1 MEFHIS
7 AAARNKYTFEEALF
21 EKRGN
26 LLLSNYRAALRL
38 TQRLKDH
45 RAQSGEDPNKISAA
59 ELYAIGLLDEIFHF
73 VIEKYQKEVHP
84 AAFQKALDFLS
95 TETNPEDIET
105 TLEKFNEYF
114 PPSDVYS
121 GKTTPQEYL
130 QNTEDGVSNR
140 VSSLEEMLL
149 LWVENRN
156 PALETYRELF
166 DESPMREETS
176 YADVQ
181 AGLYWFFENS
191 PKFPAVSL
199 NLIDFLMEPAR
210 KSPGSIAGQ
219 LEYIKEHWGAIIGDL
234 IAQILRGLDFIKEE
248 QDHFAFL
255 GAGTVQTFVP
265 DYSQGFGES
274 DVVKFAVDKEWMPKL
289 VLIAKNAYVW
299 LDQLSKEYGRH
310 IRYLNEVPDEELDR
324 LRRMGITGL
333 WLIGL
338 WERSRAS
345 ANIKRL
351 CGNPEALASA
361 YSLYEYEVASD
372 LGGELA
378 YQNLFERAIRRG
390 IRLGSDMVPNHMGI
404 DSPWVVEHSDW
415 FIQLPYPPFPG
426 YQFSGPNLSSDD
438 RVEILLED
446 HYYERSDASV
456 VFKLHEKWHNR
467 DRFIYHGNDGTSMP
481 WNDTAQLNYLL
492 PEVREAV
499 MNQILAV
506 AKKFPVVRFDAAMTL
521 TKKHFQRLWYPEPG
535 SGGDIPSRA
544 EFGLTKAE
552 FDKAMPAEFWQEVV
566 DRVAQEAPDTLLLA
580 EAFWLMEGYFVRT
593 LGMHRVYNSAFMN
606 MLRDEENAKY
616 RDLIRKTLEFEP
628 QILQRYVNFMNNPDE
643 ETAVNQ
649 FGKGDKYFGVCAMM
663 ATLPGLPM
671 FGHGQFEGFSEKYG
685 MEYKKAYWDEKVDED
700 LFHRHAAQISPLLH
714 RRELF
719 SYVENFRLFDMV
731 DSFGNVQEDVFVYS
745 NRMGNK
751 KAVFVFHNR
760 YAETSGRIYHSA
772 AHKVND
778 SDQLQS
784 ESIANALQ
792 VPNDSG
798 CYVSALDQMTGLTYL
813 YSAKEIHEQGLAFH
827 LHAYE
832 CRVLVDFA
840 IHFADGDHPF
850 DKLHQKMAGFGVH
863 DLMQALNAL
872 ELEPIHHA
880 FWEIAHPAYLSYLR
894 ALEIGDEESTLL
906 IQLQEEALLKLR
918 NLMAGINAVSG
929 TADASKEKVI
939 AKQVNSAFRAALS
952 VPNFTE
958 DDLPGMKTFMRA
970 REIINTGFAEEP
982 ERQLVIYLLPFV
994 QYLGLLVAEEDFEAA
1009 SVALFEKWRLGDIVT
1024 ECLVQMGI
1032 GPDARQKL
1040 LNALTMSIVTQCWYV
1055 RSTQLKT
1062 HELFVK
1068 LFSIEQVQRF
1078 LGFNL
1083 FEGIIWFNEEA
1094 MQELEWWMITLA
1106 FYHALSGGD
1115 FTATLVHE
1123 AVIGSYEVTQQLGEA
1138 RLQAGY
1144 QVDKLV
1150 KFLNPEKK

>member
-7 AAARNKYTFEEALF
+7 AAARNKYTFEEVLF
-21 EKRGN
+21 AKRGN
-26 LLLSNYRAALRL
+26 LLLSHYRAALRL
-38 TQRLKDH
+38 AQRLKDQS
-45 RAQSGEDPNKISAA
+45 AQSGEDPNKISAA
-59 ELYAIGLLDEIFHF
+59 ELFAIGLLDEIFHF
-73 VIEKYQKEVHP
+73 VIEKYQKEVNP
-84 AAFQKALDFLS
+84 AAFHKALVFLS
-95 TETNPEDIET
+95 SESTVGDVDA

-114 PPSDVYS
+114 PPSDVFL
-121 GKTTPQEYL
+121 GKATPQEYL
-130 QNTEDGVSNR
+130 QKTEDGVSNR
-140 VSSLEEMLL
+140 ESSLEEMLL

-166 DESPMREETS
+166 DESPLREETNYS
-176 YADVQ
+176 DVQ
-181 AGLYWFFENS
+181 AGLYWFFEKS

-210 KSPGSIAGQ
+210 KSPGSVAGQ
-219 LEYIKEHWGAIIGDL
+219 LEYIKEHWGEVIGDL

-248 QDHFAFL
+248 QNHFAFL

-361 YSLYEYEVASD
+361 YSLFEYEVASD
-372 LGGELA
+372 LGGDLA
-378 YQNLFERAIRRG
+378 YQNLFDRSIRRG
-390 IRLGSDMVPNHMGI
+390 VRLGSDMVPNHMGI
-404 DSPWVVEHSDW
+404 DSPWVVEHPDW
-415 FIQLPYPPFPG
+415 FIQLSYPPFPG

-467 DRFIYHGNDGTSMP
+467 DRYIYHGNDGTSMP

-671 FGHGQFEGFSEKYG
+671 FGHGQFEGYSEKYG

-700 LFHRHAAQISPLLH
+700 LFRRHAAHISPLLH
-714 RRELF
+714 KRELF
-719 SYVENFRLFDMV
+719 SYVENFRLYDMV

-745 NRMGNK
+745 NRLGDK

-760 YAETSGRIYHSA
+760 FAETSGRIYHSA
-772 AHKVND
+772 AHKVNG

-784 ESIANALQ
+784 ESIADALQ
-792 VPNDSG
+792 VPNDSA

-813 YSAKEIHEQGLAFH
+813 YSAKEIHEQGLSFN

-840 IHFADGDHPF
+840 LHFVDEDHPF
-850 DKLHQKMAGFGVH
+850 DKLHHRMAGNGVG
-863 DLMQALNAL
+863 DLMQALHAM

-880 FWEIAHPAYLSYLR
+880 FREIAHPAYLSYLR
-894 ALEIGDEESTLL
+894 DVEIGQEDPSLL
-906 IQLQEEALLKLR
+906 VQLHEEALLKFR

-929 TADASKEKVI
+929 TADTSKEKGI
-939 AKQVNSAFRAALS
+939 SKQVKTAFEAAFKLS
-952 VPNFTE
+952 NFTD

-970 REIINTGFAEEP
+970 REIVNKGFTEEP

-994 QYLGLLVAEEDFEAA
+994 QYLGLLVAEKDFESA
-1009 SVALFEKWRLGDIVT
+1009 SIALFEKWRLGDIVT
-1024 ECLVQMGI
+1024 DCFAQMGI
-1032 GPDARQKL
+1032 GPETRQKL
-1040 LNALTMSIVTQCWYV
+1040 LNALTMSIVIQCWYV
-1055 RSTQLKT
+1055 RSTQMKT
-1062 HELFVK
+1062 HALFVK
-1068 LFSIEQVQRF
+1068 LFSIQQVQRF

-1083 FEGIIWFNEEA
+1083 FEEIIWFNEEA
-1094 MQELEWWMITLA
+1094 MQELEWWMIALA
-1106 FYHALSGGD
+1106 FYHSLSGGD

-1123 AVIGSYEVTQQLGEA
+1123 AVIGSYEVTQQLREA

-1144 QVDKLV
+1144 QVEKLV

>member
-7 AAARNKYTFEEALF
+7 AAARNKYSFEEVLF
-21 EKRGN
+21 AKRGN

-38 TQRLKDH
+38 AERLKDH
-45 RAQSGEDPNKISAA
+45 RAQLGEDPNKISAA
-59 ELYAIGLLDEIFHF
+59 DLYAIGLMDEIFHF
-73 VIEKYQKEVHP
+73 VIEKYQKEVNP
-84 AAFQKALDFLS
+84 AAFQKALTFLS
-95 TETNPEDIET
+95 NESNAEDIDG

-114 PPSDVYS
+114 PPSDVFS
-121 GKTTPQEYL
+121 GKTTLQEYL
-130 QNTEDGVSNR
+130 QNAEDGVSNR
-140 VSSLEEMLL
+140 ETSLEEMLL

-166 DESPMREETS
+166 DESPLREETK
-176 YADVQ
+176 YADVH

-191 PKFPAVSL
+191 PKFTSVPL

-210 KSPGSIAGQ
+210 KFPGSIAGQ
-219 LEYIKEHWGAIIGDL
+219 LEFIKENWAEVIGDL
-234 IAQILRGLDFIKEE
+234 IGQILRGLDFIKEE
-248 QDHFAFL
+248 QNHFAFL

-265 DYSQGFGES
+265 DYAQGFAES
-274 DVVKFAVDKEWMPKL
+274 DVVKFAIDKEWMPKL

-310 IRYLNEVPDEELDR
+310 IHYLNEVPDEELDR
-324 LRRMGITGL
+324 LRHMGITGL

-345 ANIKRL
+345 ADIKRL

-378 YQNLFERAIRRG
+378 YQNLFDRAIRRG

-404 DSPWVVEHSDW
+404 DSPWVVEHPDW
-415 FIQLPYPPFPG
+415 FVQLSYPPFPG
-426 YQFSGPNLSSDD
+426 YSFSGPNLSSDD

-467 DRFIYHGNDGTSMP
+467 DRYIYHGNDGTSMP

-671 FGHGQFEGFSEKYG
+671 FGHGQFEGYSEKYG
-685 MEYKKAYWDEKVDED
+685 MEYKKAYWDEQVDED
-700 LFHRHAAQISPLLH
+700 LFNRHAAQISPLLH

-719 SYVENFRLFDMV
+719 SYVENFRLYNLA
-731 DSFGNVQEDVFVYS
+731 DSSGNVQEDVFVYS
-745 NRMGNK
+745 NRLGEN

-760 YAETSGRIYHSA
+760 YADTSGRIFHSEGY
-772 AHKVND
+772 KVKDN
-778 SDQLQS
+778 DQLYG
-784 ESIANALQ
+784 ESVADALQ
-792 VPNDSG
+792 VPNNAD

-813 YSAKEIHEQGLAFH
+813 YSAKEIHEQGLSFH

-840 IHFADGDHPF
+840 LHFVDENHPF
-850 DKLHQKMAGFGVH
+850 DKLHQKMVGNGVG
-863 DLMQALNAL
+863 DLMQALHAL
-872 ELEPIHHA
+872 ELEPIHTA
-880 FWEIAHPAYLSYLR
+880 FREIAHPAYLSYLSK
-894 ALEIGDEESTLL
+894 LDIGEEKPSVLAQ
-906 IQLQEEALLKLR
+906 IQEEALVKFR
-918 NLMAGINAVSG
+918 NLLAGINAVSG
-929 TADASKEKVI
+929 TADASKEKAIV
-939 AKQVNSAFRAALS
+939 KQVKNAFWAALNVS
-952 VPNFTE
+952 NFTD
-958 DDLPGMKTFMRA
+958 DDLPGMKTFVRA
-970 REIINTGFAEEP
+970 REIINKGFVDEP
-982 ERQLVIYLLPFV
+982 ERQLVFYLLPFV
-994 QYLGLLVAEEDFEAA
+994 QYLGLLVGDEDFESA
-1009 SVALFEKWRLGDIVT
+1009 SAALFDKWRLRDIVAD
-1024 ECLVQMGI
+1024 CFAQMGI
-1032 GPDARQKL
+1032 DEPQTQKL
-1040 LNALTMSIVTQCWYV
+1040 INTLQMSIVTQCWYV
-1055 RSTQLKT
+1055 RSTQMKT
-1062 HELFVK
+1062 QDLFVK

-1083 FEGIIWFNEEA
+1083 FEEVIWFNEEA

-1123 AVIGSYEVTQQLGEA
+1123 AVIGSYEVTQQLREA

-1144 QVDKLV
+1144 QVEKLI
-1150 KFLNPEKK
+1150 KFLKPEKK